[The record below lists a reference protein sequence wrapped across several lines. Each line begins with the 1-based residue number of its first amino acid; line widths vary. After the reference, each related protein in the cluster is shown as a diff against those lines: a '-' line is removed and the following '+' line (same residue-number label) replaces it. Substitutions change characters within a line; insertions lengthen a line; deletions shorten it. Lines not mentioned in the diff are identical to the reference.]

1 MSFLGALLPSC
12 EQVDRCAGEDMGRS
26 RGLCYHVRPSR
37 ARGECRS
44 RSRKPRGRAARPA
57 RGRAALDEGCG
68 LEGAPASVGS
78 ITVGLG
84 GRPSSP
90 APPGRTIPKGWA
102 ASQSPTMWKILM
114 ASYGIV
120 IATTFFKKHPA
131 FCCKMLRD

>member
-1 MSFLGALLPSC
+1 MSFLGALLPTC
-12 EQVDRCAGEDMGRS
+12 EQVDRSAGEDVGRS

-37 ARGECRS
+37 ARGECRG
-44 RSRKPRGRAARPA
+44 RSREPRGRAARPA

-68 LEGAPASVGS
+68 LEGGPASGGS
-78 ITVGLG
+78 VTVGLG
-84 GRPSSP
+84 GSP
-90 APPGRTIPKGWA
+90 RSPTPPGRTIPKGRA

-131 FCCKMLRD
+131 FRCKMLRD